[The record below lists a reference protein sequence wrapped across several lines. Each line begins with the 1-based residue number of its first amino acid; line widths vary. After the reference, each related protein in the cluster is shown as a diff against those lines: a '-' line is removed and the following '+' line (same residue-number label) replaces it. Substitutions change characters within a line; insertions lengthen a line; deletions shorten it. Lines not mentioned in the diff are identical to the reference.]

1 MRSEWKKTLFDLDFK
16 NITQAPCQNQHGNKY
31 GDKGTH
37 MNAIGRVQVS
47 KDEELDYG
55 GRNQREAVA
64 EFTDGVNVGRLRG
77 VKDGSKFLPL
87 VSRRMKWY
95 LLK

>member
-1 MRSEWKKTLFDLDFK
+1 M
-16 NITQAPCQNQHGNKY
+16 
-31 GDKGTH
+31 
-37 MNAIGRVQVS
+37 S

-64 EFTDGVNVGRLRG
+64 EFADGVNVGHLRKRG

-95 LLK
+95 LLR